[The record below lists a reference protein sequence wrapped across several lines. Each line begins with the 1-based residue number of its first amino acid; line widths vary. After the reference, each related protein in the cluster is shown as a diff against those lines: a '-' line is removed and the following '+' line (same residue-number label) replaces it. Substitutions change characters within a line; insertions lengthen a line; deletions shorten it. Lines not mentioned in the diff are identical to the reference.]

1 MLPLAASLA
10 LCALAGDDAA
20 EPRAAPLRLVLDG
33 AARGL
38 PFEGIGALSAGA
50 DAALLFDYP
59 PAERERLLD
68 LLFTPR
74 LPGGAALQ
82 ILKVEIGGDVQSTS
96 GVESSHTH
104 FPGDLSYRRGYEYKL
119 MVAARRRNP
128 SIKIYALQWSVP
140 GYIGGEGTG
149 GNGHNA
155 SLDFSEANIN
165 YTLSW
170 LRGARDFH
178 KAPVDFLGF
187 WNEAGLAPVAYVKA
201 MRRALDAAGFERC
214 KLIAG
219 DTGAG
224 FAKTYVRCGH
234 FLDLRRQR

>member
-10 LCALAGDDAA
+10 LCGLAGDDAA

-50 DAALLFDYP
+50 DAALLWDYP

-140 GYIGGEGTG
+140 GYI
-149 GNGHNA
+149 
-155 SLDFSEANIN
+155 
-165 YTLSW
+165 
-170 LRGARDFH
+170 
-178 KAPVDFLGF
+178 
-187 WNEAGLAPVAYVKA
+187 AYVKA
-201 MRRALDAAGFERC
+201 MRRALDAAGFQSC

-224 FAKTYVRCGH
+224 FAKTYVRRGR
-234 FLDLRRQR
+234 FLDLRRQH